1 MKQIT
6 SIQNPFVKN
15 LVVLQDKAKARKQ
28 LGTFIIEGQ
37 REIEL
42 AVKGG
47 YELET
52 LLFYPELSGKSENL
66 KIQIAAHQKIEIS
79 KEVYQKLAYRDTTE
93 GIIAIAKSMSIIN
106 HQSKIKFRF

>member
-15 LVVLQDKAKARKQ
+15 LVLLQDKAKTRKQ
-28 LGTFIIEGQ
+28 SGTFIIEGQ

-42 AVKGG
+42 ALKGG
-47 YELET
+47 YEIET
-52 LLFYPELSGKSENL
+52 LLICAELSGKSENL

-79 KEVYQKLAYRDTTE
+79 KDTILELKNIFGNTISGYNPFDYIYE
-93 GIIAIAKSMSIIN
+93 D
-106 HQSKIKFRF
+106 

>member
-28 LGTFIIEGQ
+28 SGTFIIEGQ

-42 AVKGG
+42 ALKGD
-47 YELET
+47 YEIET
-52 LLFYPELSGKSENL
+52 LLFCPELSGKSENL
-66 KIQIAAHQKIEIS
+66 NIQIAEHLKIEI
-79 KEVYQKLAYRDTTE
+79 
-93 GIIAIAKSMSIIN
+93 
-106 HQSKIKFRF
+106 